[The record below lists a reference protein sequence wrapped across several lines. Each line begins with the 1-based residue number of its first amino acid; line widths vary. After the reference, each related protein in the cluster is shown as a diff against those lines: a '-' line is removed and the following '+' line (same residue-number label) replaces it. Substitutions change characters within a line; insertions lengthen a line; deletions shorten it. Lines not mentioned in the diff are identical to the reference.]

1 MFKEIKE
8 RYFCHHCGNT
18 FWLDP
23 RLTYPVKCPECGS
36 ELKDDDWMEEED
48 A

>member
-36 ELKDDDWMEEED
+36 ESRFDDGVEEED